1 MARCVLAVALAAAA
15 LAAMDEL
22 PARFHLSPELDGR
35 TRRGVPWR
43 KSVAEAAR
51 AAQSVEASPLHGGAN
66 NIVAAGSG
74 SVRASAQLEASLAGT
89 NHGAPIPSP
98 SLPIP
103 ARPPSLPLARRA
115 ASNAGPI

>member
-35 TRRGVPWR
+35 TRHGVPWR
-43 KSVAEAAR
+43 KSVAEAQR

-89 NHGAPIPSP
+89 TVRPVRPSRPHSYP
-98 SLPIP
+98 SQP
-103 ARPPSLPLARRA
+103 A
-115 ASNAGPI
+115 NAGLI

>member
-43 KSVAEAAR
+43 KSVAEASFQR
-51 AAQSVEASPLHGGAN
+51 MPG
-66 NIVAAGSG
+66 
-74 SVRASAQLEASLAGT
+74 
-89 NHGAPIPSP
+89 
-98 SLPIP
+98 
-103 ARPPSLPLARRA
+103 
-115 ASNAGPI
+115 

>member
-51 AAQSVEASPLHGGAN
+51 SAQSVEASPLLVGDN
-66 NIVAAGSG
+66 SMLAAASG
-74 SVRASAQLEASLAGT
+74 TVGASARLEASLADTGT
-89 NHGAPIPSP
+89 RACAPRRGA
-98 SLPIP
+98 
-103 ARPPSLPLARRA
+103 A
-115 ASNAGPI
+115 APDRHE